1 MNNKNYMNHTTL
13 SRQSLNQHMRQKG
26 IALVSSLLLLLAIT
40 LVGVTSL
47 RMNLSSEEMASNSY
61 LRDQAL
67 QAAQLGLEYGETYLR
82 AQPIAIANAVFK
94 SGGAT
99 DNDFD
104 NNNDG
109 NNCLNGLCIPVNFI
123 AGDNRLGQWVR
134 NASGDV
140 WSTASTHIEVPAAIT
155 GTFFPAGEPQPPFP
169 PRFIIEFMGHTQ
181 GVEAKEQIASVCD
194 NSPQDGIIS
203 LFEGRSGYPFCL
215 TDPRLFRITAL
226 GTAGAADNPVEV
238 MLQSTF
244 ITP

>member
-1 MNNKNYMNHTTL
+1 MTHSTL
-13 SRQSLNQHMRQKG
+13 SCRQLKKQMQQKG
-26 IALVSSLLLLLAIT
+26 IALVSSLLLLLTIT

-47 RMNLSSEEMASNSY
+47 RMNLSSEEMASNAY

-94 SGGAT
+94 TGGTT

-123 AGDNRLGQWVR
+123 GGDNRLGHWVR
-134 NASGDV
+134 GANDV
-140 WSTASTHIEVPAAIT
+140 WSPGSNTHIEVPAAIMEA
-155 GTFFPAGEPQPPFP
+155 FFPAGEPQPPFP

-181 GVEAKEQIASVCD
+181 GIEGGQQIASICD
-194 NSPQDGIIS
+194 NLPQDGVIS
-203 LFEGRSGYPFCL
+203 PAEGRSAYPFCL

-226 GTAGAADNPVEV
+226 GTAGAVGNPVEI